1 MVLGDCHFQQSGP
14 KRPHW
19 EEDTGARPEG
29 EKDAVLANFLAE
41 KAACTKALR
50 WKPTARMPGWLEP
63 SEPGACGRG

>member
-29 EKDAVLANFLAE
+29 EKDAVLANVLAE

-50 WKPTARMPGWLEP
+50 
-63 SEPGACGRG
+63 